1 MSDGGGGALRLVAGM
16 PGALG
21 ISGRPTGWIGA
32 GANAALGAGDK
43 AGGAMLNGLGVT
55 DLGAAIGL
63 YVPVF
68 AGIAPGGGMGAF
80 VGAVCHAGSGAAG
93 FFWLEPSLQRKHELP
108 EQPDRRAGNR
118 DKPASQGLIPMRH
131 PLAILLA

>member
-1 MSDGGGGALRLVAGM
+1 M

-63 YVPVF
+63 
-68 AGIAPGGGMGAF
+68 
-80 VGAVCHAGSGAAG
+80 
-93 FFWLEPSLQRKHELP
+93 
-108 EQPDRRAGNR
+108 
-118 DKPASQGLIPMRH
+118 
-131 PLAILLA
+131 